1 MKFFKKCILA
11 SSIFI
16 IALVLSAS
24 ALAETGTFNKAA
36 VNLRSKPSSSS
47 SSYGLVN
54 KGATCNILDESGS
67 WLKVKITSHTTNK
80 TDLYGYT
87 GWAMSEFI
95 TRGGSSSGGGSTTG
109 KKYDDFPNSGVLR
122 TGRVTT
128 QSTSL
133 NIRSIPSTSGNVV
146 SSVKNG
152 TTVTYYDGIL
162 PSCGSDSY
170 TWYKITAPV
179 QGFVASN
186 YITNQ
191 LANRHPQTALEAFG
205 SANLKEGC
213 SNTYVRN
220 LKLILN
226 NYKSPKNFLDH
237 HNSKFDAKTREVVKE
252 FQSDHHK
259 ELETYEFEDV
269 ADGIVGPKTKEV
281 LWKVYKDTLMES
293 AFVD

>member
-1 MKFFKKCILA
+1 MKVVA
-11 SSIFI
+11 
-16 IALVLSAS
+16 
-24 ALAETGTFNKAA
+24 G
-36 VNLRSKPSSSS
+36 LR
-47 SSYGLVN
+47 
-54 KGATCNILDESGS
+54 
-67 WLKVKITSHTTNK
+67 LKLPVI
-80 TDLYGYT
+80 
-87 GWAMSEFI
+87 EFI

-191 LANRHPQTALEAFG
+191 LANRHPQTPLEAFG

-293 AFVD
+293 GFVD